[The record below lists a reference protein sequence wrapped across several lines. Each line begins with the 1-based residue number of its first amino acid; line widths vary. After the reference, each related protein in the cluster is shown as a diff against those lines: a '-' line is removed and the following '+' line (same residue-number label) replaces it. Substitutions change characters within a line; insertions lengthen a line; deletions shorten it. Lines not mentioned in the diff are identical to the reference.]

1 MTSRDFC
8 FWLQGLYE
16 LGEPKTLD
24 ENQTELIRR
33 HLELVFVHE
42 IDPSHSDDPDVQQEL
57 QDIHDGVEE
66 IKNTKPRPG
75 PRGPR
80 GPSGDGQTRFM
91 C

>member
-8 FWLQGLYE
+8 YWLQGLFE
-16 LGEPKTLD
+16 LGDVATLN
-24 ENQTELIRR
+24 ENQTTLIKR
-33 HLELVFVHE
+33 HLSLVFVHE
-42 IDPSHSDDPDVQQEL
+42 IDPSMSSDPVVQKKL

-66 IKNTKPRPG
+66 IKNRKPKPG

-80 GPSGDGQTRFM
+80 GQSGGRERRYN